1 MLVIV
6 GSNGFAQCLMIE
18 DGNGSKTQDFE
29 NSAAPSSLMLSSFI
43 SVKVENL
50 VEGIVS
56 TSSVTH

>member
-6 GSNGFAQCLMIE
+6 GSNGCAQCLMIE

-29 NSAAPSSLMLSSFI
+29 NSAAPSSLSFI